1 MSTKKIQVEIT
12 SEILSSEICIAFV
25 LHPTAGSVIVF
36 EGVVRSQTQ
45 GREVIKLEYEAAES
59 MAKKVIEDIAKDCH
73 EKWNLIAISVMH
85 RIGILYPLNSAVLV
99 AVSSAHRQDGFS
111 ATQYIIDRLKAE
123 APIWKK
129 EYFSDGTVWV
139 NAHP

>member
-1 MSTKKIQVEIT
+1 MNTKKIQVEIT
-12 SEILSSEICIAFV
+12 SEILNRELCTEFV
-25 LHPTAGSVIVF
+25 ADPTAGSIIVF
-36 EGVVRSQTQ
+36 EGVVRSQTK
-45 GREVIKLEYEAAES
+45 GKKVIKLEYEAAES
-59 MAKKVIEDIAKDCH
+59 MAKKVIEDIANDCL
-73 EKWNLIAISVMH
+73 EKWDLIAISVVH
-85 RIGILYPLNSAVLV
+85 RTGILFPQDSAVLI

-111 ATQYIIDRLKAE
+111 ATQYLIDRLKAE